1 MSDTPENNAPADN
14 PPPVEQQR
22 QELAETVDALA
33 AKLDVPARVN
43 DAASKTAHTAQ
54 EKAQENQ
61 TVLIG
66 AVLAAVLAVGG
77 IIILRRR
84 RRRG

>member
-54 EKAQENQ
+54 ENQ

-66 AVLAAVLAVGG
+66 AAVAAVLAVGG

-84 RRRG
+84 RRG

>member
-22 QELAETVDALA
+22 QELAETADALV

-43 DAASKTAHTAQ
+43 DAASKTPYTARV
-54 EKAQENQ
+54 KAQENQ
-61 TVLIG
+61 
-66 AVLAAVLAVGG
+66 AVLVGAAVSAVLAVGG
-77 IIILRRR
+77 IIILCR

>member
-1 MSDTPENNAPADN
+1 MSETPENNTPADT

-22 QELAETVDALA
+22 QELAATVDALA

-43 DAASKTAHTAQ
+43 DAASRTAHTAQ
-54 EKAQENQ
+54 VKAQENS

-66 AVLAAVLAVGG
+66 AAVAAVLAVGT
-77 IIILRRR
+77 IVIVRRR
-84 RRRG
+84 RR

>member
-66 AVLAAVLAVGG
+66 AAVAAVLAVGG

>member
-54 EKAQENQ
+54 VKAQENQ

-66 AVLAAVLAVGG
+66 AAVAAVLAVGG

-84 RRRG
+84 RRG

>member
-1 MSDTPENNAPADN
+1 MSETPENNTPSDN

-54 EKAQENQ
+54 VKAQENS

-66 AVLAAVLAVGG
+66 AAVAAVLAVGAFV
-77 IIILRRR
+77 IIRRR
-84 RRRG
+84 RS

>member
-1 MSDTPENNAPADN
+1 MSETPENHAPSDD

-43 DAASKTAHTAQ
+43 DAATRTAHTAQ
-54 EKAQENQ
+54 VKAQENS

-66 AVLAAVLAVGG
+66 AAVAAVLAVGAF
-77 IIILRRR
+77 IIVRRR
-84 RRRG
+84 RH

>member
-1 MSDTPENNAPADN
+1 MSDPPENNAPADN

-54 EKAQENQ
+54 VKAQENQ

-66 AVLAAVLAVGG
+66 AAVAAVLAVGG

-84 RRRG
+84 RRG

>member
-54 EKAQENQ
+54 VKAQENQ
-61 TVLIG
+61 TALIG
-66 AVLAAVLAVGG
+66 AAVAAVLAVGG

-84 RRRG
+84 RRG